1 LSVLRNYTYL
11 SRKKLL
17 FFSAVW
23 LSNVYERALTA
34 YILLL
39 LKQEQFQSFAFFF
52 PKTIRVPPI
61 NENRG
66 RVKIY
71 KNKNIDFYLFCIYL
85 FNQTMR
91 MFYIEVYKQYIT
103 IFMYK

>member
-1 LSVLRNYTYL
+1 MVIKCIRARTYGI
-11 SRKKLL
+11 
-17 FFSAVW
+17 
-23 LSNVYERALTA
+23 
-34 YILLL
+34 YITLI
-39 LKQEQFQSFAFFF
+39 KAGTISKFCIFF

-66 RVKIY
+66 RVYIY
-71 KNKNIDFYLFCIYL
+71 KNKNIDFYL

-91 MFYIEVYKQYIT
+91 MFYIELYKQYIT

>member
-1 LSVLRNYTYL
+1 MYTSAHLRYI
-11 SRKKLL
+11 
-17 FFSAVW
+17 
-23 LSNVYERALTA
+23 
-34 YILLL
+34 YILFL

-52 PKTIRVPPI
+52 QKLSEFRQLTKTEDAYIY
-61 NENRG
+61 
-66 RVKIY
+66 IY

-91 MFYIEVYKQYIT
+91 MLYIELYKQYIT

>member
-1 LSVLRNYTYL
+1 MVIKCIRARTYGI
-11 SRKKLL
+11 
-17 FFSAVW
+17 
-23 LSNVYERALTA
+23 
-34 YILLL
+34 YITLI
-39 LKQEQFQSFAFFF
+39 KAGTISKFCIFF
-52 PKTIRVPPI
+52 PKTITVPPI

-66 RVKIY
+66 RVYIY

-91 MFYIEVYKQYIT
+91 MFYIELYKQYIT